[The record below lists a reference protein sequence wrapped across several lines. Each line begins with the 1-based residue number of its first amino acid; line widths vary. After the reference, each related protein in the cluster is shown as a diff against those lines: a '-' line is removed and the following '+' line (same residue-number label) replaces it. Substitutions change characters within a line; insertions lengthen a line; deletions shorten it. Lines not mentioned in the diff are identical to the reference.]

1 MAGDAREA
9 LRWLTDCGVD
19 ETIDEAPRNRFGAPM
34 APARSEKRSP
44 EPPPIS
50 SDRQSDSRAANPVSL
65 ASTASLIEQAKT
77 CAGAAASVEELGE
90 VVANFEGC
98 ALRKTAKNT
107 VFADG
112 NPAADLMLV
121 GEAPGAEEDRRG
133 VPFVGAAG
141 HLLDRMLAAID
152 RDRTSTYI
160 SNLLFWRPPGNRNPT
175 LEEIALCRP
184 FVERH
189 IALVAPRILVC
200 VGGVSAKTLLDR
212 SEGITRLRGRW
223 YEVRPDGF
231 DRSIT
236 TTAIYHPAYLL
247 RQPAQ
252 KRHAWHDLRDIRA
265 KLEIS

>member
-1 MAGDAREA
+1 
-9 LRWLTDCGVD
+9 
-19 ETIDEAPRNRFGAPM
+19 
-34 APARSEKRSP
+34 
-44 EPPPIS
+44 
-50 SDRQSDSRAANPVSL
+50 
-65 ASTASLIEQAKT
+65 
-77 CAGAAASVEELGE
+77 
-90 VVANFEGC
+90 
-98 ALRKTAKNT
+98 
-107 VFADG
+107 
-112 NPAADLMLV
+112 MLV

-133 VPFVGAAG
+133 LPFVGAAG
-141 HLLDRMLAAID
+141 HLLDRMLGAIE
-152 RDRTSTYI
+152 RDRTSTYV

-231 DRSIT
+231 DRSIP